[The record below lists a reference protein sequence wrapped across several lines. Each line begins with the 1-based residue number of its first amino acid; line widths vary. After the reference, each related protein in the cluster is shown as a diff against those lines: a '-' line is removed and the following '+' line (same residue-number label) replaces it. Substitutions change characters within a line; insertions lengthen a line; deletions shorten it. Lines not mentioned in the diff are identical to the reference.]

1 MVTSRMPPPP
11 QPGEPGHSQT
21 RGDPGDTGLQAPR
34 LSARNLRLGYA
45 DKVIVRNMTLDFEPA
60 RIHCLIG
67 PNGCG
72 KSTLLRA
79 LAGLMTPQDGEA
91 LLDDRAVTSWPRR
104 HLARRLAMLPQH
116 PQAPEGL
123 SVEQLVRYGRFP
135 HQRLL
140 APLGEQDHAQVRWAI
155 RVTGLTG
162 YESRPLSA
170 LSGGE
175 RQRAWIALCLAQQAD
190 LLILDE
196 PTTYLDLGHQLEI
209 LELLQALNREQGLT
223 VIMSLHDLNQA
234 AWVGHRLVAM
244 RAGQLIQAGPPAE
257 VLTECLLADVFRIR
271 ARIIDEIS
279 EVHDDAMASTSPYF
293 VPISSLSPPTL

>member
-1 MVTSRMPPPP
+1 MASLSLSSRSDTPLSG
-11 QPGEPGHSQT
+11 QPRPGQTTAKEPW
-21 RGDPGDTGLQAPR
+21 
-34 LSARNLRLGYA
+34 LSVRNLRLGYA
-45 DKVIVRNMTLDFEPA
+45 DKIIVPNMALDFEPA

-79 LAGLMTPQDGEA
+79 LAGLTAPQAGEV
-91 LLDDRAVTSWPRR
+91 LLDGRAVNRWPRR
-104 HLARRLAMLPQH
+104 RLARHLAMLPQH

-135 HQRLL
+135 HQRLF

-155 RVTGLTG
+155 RVTGLAG
-162 YESRPLSA
+162 YEGRPLSA

-223 VIMSLHDLNQA
+223 VIMALHDLNQA
-234 AWVGHRLVAM
+234 AQVGHRLVVM
-244 RAGQLIQAGPPAE
+244 RSGQLVQAGPPAE
-257 VLTECLLADVFRIR
+257 VLTERLLADVFRIR
-271 ARIIDEIS
+271 ARIIDDTP
-279 EVHDDAMASTSPYF
+279 VAHGDALTSAAPYF
-293 VPISSLSPPTL
+293 VPLSSLTPPTL

>member
-1 MVTSRMPPPP
+1 MTFR
-11 QPGEPGHSQT
+11 T
-21 RGDPGDTGLQAPR
+21 DAKAPR
-34 LSARNLRLGYA
+34 LATRHLRLGYA
-45 DKVIVRNMTLDFEPA
+45 VKTIVPDMTLDFEPS

-79 LAGLMTPQDGEA
+79 LAGLMAPQAGEV
-91 LLDDRAVTSWPRR
+91 LLDGRAVTAWPRR

-135 HQRLL
+135 HQRLF
-140 APLGEQDHAQVRWAI
+140 APLGEQDHVQVRWAI
-155 RVTGLTG
+155 RATGLAG

-190 LLILDE
+190 LLLLDE

-209 LELLQALNREQGLT
+209 LELLQALNRERGLT

-234 AWVGHRLVAM
+234 AQVADRLIAM
-244 RAGQLIQAGPPAE
+244 RAGQLVQAGPPAE
-257 VLTECLLADVFRIR
+257 VLTEHLLLDVFRIR
-271 ARIIDEIS
+271 ARIVS
-279 EVHDDAMASTSPYF
+279 AASSARGNATGSTTPHF
-293 VPISSLSPPTL
+293 VALSSLTPPTL

>member
-1 MVTSRMPPPP
+1 MASIMSLSRLSDGPAR
-11 QPGEPGHSQT
+11 S
-21 RGDPGDTGLQAPR
+21 QAPR

-45 DKVIVRNMTLDFEPA
+45 DKVIVPGMTLDFEPT

-104 HLARRLAMLPQH
+104 RLARRLAMLPQH

-135 HQRLL
+135 HQRLF
-140 APLGEQDHAQVRWAI
+140 APLGEQDHARVCWAI
-155 RVTGLTG
+155 RVTGLAG
-162 YESRPLSA
+162 YEARPLSA

-175 RQRAWIALCLAQQAD
+175 RQRAWVALCLAQQAD

-223 VIMSLHDLNQA
+223 VIMALHDLNQA
-234 AWVGHRLVAM
+234 AQVGHRLVAM
-244 RAGQLIQAGPPAE
+244 RSGQLVQAGPPAE
-257 VLTECLLADVFRIR
+257 VLTERLLADVFRIR
-271 ARIIDEIS
+271 ARIID
-279 EVHDDAMASTSPYF
+279 DASAGHGDAPASASPHF
-293 VPISSLSPPTL
+293 VALSSLTPPTL

>member
-1 MVTSRMPPPP
+1 MTLRTDA
-11 QPGEPGHSQT
+11 E
-21 RGDPGDTGLQAPR
+21 APR
-34 LSARNLRLGYA
+34 LATRNMRLGYA
-45 DKVIVRNMTLDFEPA
+45 DKVIVPDMTLDFEPA

-79 LAGLMTPQDGEA
+79 LAGLMRPQAGEV
-91 LLDDRAVTSWPRR
+91 LLDGRPVTAWPRR

-140 APLGEQDHAQVRWAI
+140 APLTEHDHAQVRWAI
-155 RVTGLTG
+155 RVTGLAG
-162 YESRPLSA
+162 YEARPLSA

-175 RQRAWIALCLAQQAD
+175 RQRAWIALCLAQQSD

-234 AWVGHRLVAM
+234 AQVGHRLVAM
-244 RAGQLIQAGPPAE
+244 RSGQLVQAGPPAE
-257 VLTECLLADVFRIR
+257 VLTERLLLDVFRIR
-271 ARIIDEIS
+271 ARI
-279 EVHDDAMASTSPYF
+279 VDDASATLGNAAASSAPYF
-293 VPISSLSPPTL
+293 VALSSLAPPTL

>member
-1 MVTSRMPPPP
+1 MPSPSATLASGRVP
-11 QPGEPGHSQT
+11 
-21 RGDPGDTGLQAPR
+21 DAPR
-34 LSARNLRLGYA
+34 LATRHLRLGYA
-45 DKVIVRNMTLDFEPA
+45 DKVIVPDMTLDFEPA

-79 LAGLMTPQDGEA
+79 LSGLMPPLGGEA
-91 LLDDRAVTSWPRR
+91 LLDGRPVTTWPRR
-104 HLARRLAMLPQH
+104 QLAQRLAMLPQH

-135 HQRLL
+135 HQRLF
-140 APLGEQDHAQVRWAI
+140 ASLGEQDHARVRWAI
-155 RVTGLTG
+155 RVTGLAG
-162 YESRPLSA
+162 YEGRPLSA

-234 AWVGHRLVAM
+234 AQVSHRLIAM
-244 RAGQLIQAGPPAE
+244 RSGQLVRAGTPTE
-257 VLTECLLADVFRIR
+257 VLTEHLLLDVFRIR
-271 ARIIDEIS
+271 ARI
-279 EVHDDAMASTSPYF
+279 VDDTPAAQEGATAPYF
-293 VPISSLSPPTL
+293 VALSSLSPPAL

>member
-1 MVTSRMPPPP
+1 MTPSMSPP
-11 QPGEPGHSQT
+11 SQAGKPV
-21 RGDPGDTGLQAPR
+21 RLQAQVGPGDAGSQAPR
-34 LSARNLRLGYA
+34 LSAQNLRLGYA
-45 DKVIVRNMTLDFEPA
+45 DKIIVPNMTLDFEPGH
-60 RIHCLIG
+60 IHCLIG

-79 LAGLMTPQDGEA
+79 LAGLMTPQNGQA
-91 LLDDRAVTSWPRR
+91 LLDGRTVTSWPRR

-135 HQRLL
+135 HQRLF
-140 APLGEQDHAQVRWAI
+140 APLSEQDHTRVRWAI

-162 YESRPLSA
+162 YEARSLSA

-196 PTTYLDLGHQLEI
+196 PTTFLDLGHQLEI
-209 LELLQALNREQGLT
+209 LEMLQALNREQGLT

-244 RAGQLIQAGPPAE
+244 RAGELIKAGLPSE
-257 VLTECLLADVFRIR
+257 VLTEQLLAEVFRIR
-271 ARIIDEIS
+271 ARIIDDGS
-279 EVHDDAMASTSPYF
+279 QADNDTQAASSPYF
-293 VPISSLSPPTL
+293 VPVASLTPPTL

>member
-1 MVTSRMPPPP
+1 MTSRMSFTPPPD
-11 QPGEPGHSQT
+11 GPGHGQT
-21 RGDPGDTGLQAPR
+21 RGGPGDAGLQAPR

-45 DKVIVRNMTLDFEPA
+45 DKVIVPGMTLDFEPA

-79 LAGLMTPQDGEA
+79 LAGLVTPQDGEA
-91 LLDDRAVTSWPRR
+91 LLDGRAVTRWSRR

-135 HQRLL
+135 HQRLF
-140 APLGEQDHAQVRWAI
+140 APLGEQDHARVRWAI
-155 RVTGLTG
+155 RVTGLGG
-162 YESRPLSA
+162 YEARPLSA

-234 AWVGHRLVAM
+234 AWAGHRLVAM
-244 RAGQLIQAGPPAE
+244 RAGELVQAGPPAE
-257 VLTECLLADVFRIR
+257 VLTERLLADVFRIR
-271 ARIIDEIS
+271 ARI
-279 EVHDDAMASTSPYF
+279 VDDASEAHGDAQASPSPYF
-293 VPISSLSPPTL
+293 VAMSSLSPPTL